1 MQRKKKLLTNKKK
14 KGNPWNNWEENQFN
28 LFKTYTNHQSPMR
41 PSSVSSTKIRPAK
54 RLMEAGSKCSTEGM
68 AYGNCILNNYTTMNK
83 DMCGKEFAKFK
94 SCVSEKL
101 SRK

>member
-1 MQRKKKLLTNKKK
+1 
-14 KGNPWNNWEENQFN
+14 
-28 LFKTYTNHQSPMR
+28 
-41 PSSVSSTKIRPAK
+41 
-54 RLMEAGSKCSTEGM
+54 MEAGSKCSTEGM